1 MTRFN
6 VMGSLRTSVICV
18 LFFSSVVYTLS
29 SGVQKPGLVQS
40 SLAKERQNEVKKVFA
55 SAYADYMKFGFP
67 FDEVRPVAKRGQN
80 TRNGWSATL
89 VDSLDTLFIMGLKNE
104 FDQGVS
110 HTLKI
115 DFSKSQTNDS
125 VSLFETTIRYLGGML
140 SAYELSGSKNTALLK
155 QARTLGDKLLTAWPD
170 PRQNLPFPQLDF
182 GRNRPVFKKKISSA
196 EILIAEAGTLILE
209 LGRLSHH
216 TQNPKYLRQ
225 AVKAMQAIMNS
236 RSTFPGLAGFSL
248 AVQSQAVKNDFATWG
263 GGAEARTQQT
273 DHALVIDNK
282 QFTSV
287 TKHTTESAAL
297 TNSNRSSLLDRLSS
311 PIAEVVSNQN
321 SLSEPIEKPPTPV
334 TDTNNNQNLSLYPE
348 RNKEI
353 NTHCTA
359 QQ

>member
-263 GGAEARTQQT
+263 GGAEWRFDPKKGQNPA
-273 DHALVIDNK
+273 
-282 QFTSV
+282 
-287 TKHTTESAAL
+287 
-297 TNSNRSSLLDRLSS
+297 DRPCIS
-311 PIAEVVSNQN
+311 
-321 SLSEPIEKPPTPV
+321 
-334 TDTNNNQNLSLYPE
+334 D
-348 RNKEI
+348 
-353 NTHCTA
+353 
-359 QQ
+359 